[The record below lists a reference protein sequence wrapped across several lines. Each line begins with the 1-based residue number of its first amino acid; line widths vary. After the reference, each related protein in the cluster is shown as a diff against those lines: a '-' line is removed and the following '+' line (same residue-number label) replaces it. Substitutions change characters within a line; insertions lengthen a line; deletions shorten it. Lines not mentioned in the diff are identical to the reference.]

1 MTSSFRS
8 GPLGRKT
15 LAVRLLGCAA
25 TLSLGFVAAGL
36 TATAEEEADAPK
48 RQETI
53 YVYGTSTGYTEDDSR
68 GATKTDTP
76 IVEIPQAMTVIT
88 GDLMRDQAMTGV
100 GEALRFVPGVT
111 VAQGEGHRDA
121 PVLRGNTTTA
131 DFFVDG
137 VRDDLQYFRDV
148 YNTDR
153 IEVLK
158 GPSGLVFGRGTGGG
172 VINRVS
178 KQADGERTRA
188 VTLGLGSFGYAR
200 ASGDIGGEVSDGINA
215 RINALYEQAES
226 YREDVSSERYGIAPS
241 AAFELG
247 AKTSLRLSAE
257 HFVDERVTDR
267 GVPSINGRPY
277 EASEKAFY
285 GNPDE
290 SPSDVT
296 VNALTAILEHEFSD
310 SLKLRSTLL
319 YGDYDKF
326 YQNIF
331 AASAVN
337 AANGTVQLAAY
348 NSLTTRENVIGQTDL
363 IWEGA
368 FGGVEHTLLLGVE
381 AGTQKSENL
390 RIEGQFPA
398 AGGLERLTVSV
409 ADRGRNSA
417 AVYGRVSRDN
427 LNDLNL
433 LAVYAQDQIK
443 LTDQLQVIAGVRF
456 DRFDF
461 EFDNRIGADAAR
473 TDEFVSPRLGVVYEP
488 VEDLSFYASWA
499 QSYLP
504 QSGEQ
509 FGNLTPA
516 LADFDPEEF
525 ENTEVGLKW
534 QPSQELLVT
543 AALFR
548 LDRTNTLAPGPVAG
562 VSVLTG
568 AQRSEGLELSLQGE
582 ILDGWDIAAAYAW
595 QSAEITE
602 TTSAAPAGRDVPLVP
617 EQSASVWSKVRTT
630 DRLDLGL
637 GVVWQDDRFATI
649 SNAVVLPA
657 FTRLDAAAY
666 YQLTD
671 DLSVQLNLENLT
683 GELYAVSSHNDNN
696 ITLSAPLTAKLTL
709 NARF

>member
-1 MTSSFRS
+1 MITPHRGRSAGAQSF
-8 GPLGRKT
+8 
-15 LAVRLLGCAA
+15 AVRLLGCAA
-25 TLSLGFVAAGL
+25 VLSLGFSGSNAF
-36 TATAEEEADAPK
+36 AEEKDEAPK

-53 YVYGTSTGYTEDDSR
+53 YVYGTSSGYTQDESR

-76 IVEIPQAMTVIT
+76 IVEIAQAVTVIT

-188 VTLGLGSFGYAR
+188 LTLGIGSFGYAR
-200 ASGDIGGEVSDGINA
+200 ASGDLGGALADGVDA
-215 RINALYEQAES
+215 RINALYEQAGS
-226 YREDVSSERYGIAPS
+226 YREEVSSERYGLAPS
-241 AAFELG
+241 AAFALG
-247 AKTSLRLSAE
+247 AETTLRLSAE

-267 GVPSINGRPY
+267 GVPSINGRPF

-285 GNPDE
+285 GNPDL
-290 SPSDVT
+290 SPSEVT
-296 VNALTAILEHEFSD
+296 VNSLTAVLEHEFSD
-310 SLKLRSTLL
+310 SLELRTTVL

-337 AANGTVQLAAY
+337 APNGTVQLAAY
-348 NSLTTRENVIGQTDL
+348 NALTTRENLIAQTDL
-363 IWEGA
+363 IWKGELAGLQ
-368 FGGVEHTLLLGVE
+368 HTLLLGVE
-381 AGTQKSENL
+381 AGQQKSDNL
-390 RIEGQFPA
+390 RVEGQFPA

-409 ADRGRNSA
+409 ADRGRTASA
-417 AVYGRVSRDN
+417 VFGRVSRDN

-443 LTDQLQVIAGVRF
+443 LTEQLQVIAGVRF

-473 TDEFVSPRLGVVYEP
+473 TDEFVSPRFGVVYEP
-488 VEDLSFYASWA
+488 VNDLALYASWA
-499 QSYLP
+499 RSYLP

-525 ENTEVGLKW
+525 ENTEVGVKW
-534 QPSQELLVT
+534 QPSRELLLT

-562 VSVLTG
+562 QSVLTG
-568 AQRSEGLELSLQGE
+568 AQRSEGLELALQGE
-582 ILDGWDIAAAYAW
+582 IMDGWDVAAAYAW
-595 QSAEITE
+595 QSAEISE
-602 TTSAAPAGRDVPLVP
+602 TTSAAPAGRNVPLVP
-617 EQSASVWSKVRTT
+617 EQSASLWSKVRTT

-637 GVVWQDDRFATI
+637 GLVWQDDRFATI

-671 DLSVQLNLENLT
+671 DLSVQLNVENLT
-683 GELYAVSSHNDNN
+683 GELYAVSAHNDNN
-696 ITLSAPLTAKLTL
+696 ITLSAPLTAKVTL
-709 NARF
+709 STQF

>member
-1 MTSSFRS
+1 MITPNRRHTPGAQRF
-8 GPLGRKT
+8 
-15 LAVRLLGCAA
+15 AVRLLGCAA
-25 TLSLGFVAAGL
+25 ALSAGFSGWAAF
-36 TATAEEEADAPK
+36 AEEKSEAPK
-48 RQETI
+48 RQETV
-53 YVYGTSTGYTEDDSR
+53 YVYGTKTGYTQEESR

-76 IVEIPQAMTVIT
+76 IVEIAQAMTVIT

-178 KQADGERTRA
+178 KQADGERIRA
-188 VTLGLGSFGYAR
+188 AALGIGSFGYAR
-200 ASGDIGGEVSDGINA
+200 ASGDLGGALAQSVDA
-215 RINALYEQAES
+215 RINALYEKAGS
-226 YREDVSSERYGIAPS
+226 YREAVASERYGLAPS
-241 AAFELG
+241 AAFALG
-247 AKTSLRLSAE
+247 AETTLRLSAE

-267 GVPSINGRPY
+267 GVPSINGRPF

-285 GNPDE
+285 GNPDL
-290 SPSDVT
+290 SPSEVT
-296 VNALTAILEHEFSD
+296 VNSLTAVLEHEFSD
-310 SLKLRSTLL
+310 TLKLRTTVV

-337 AANGTVQLAAY
+337 AANGSVQLAAY
-348 NSLTTRENVIGQTDL
+348 NALTTRENLIAQSDL
-363 IWEGA
+363 IWKGELSGL
-368 FGGVEHTLLLGVE
+368 EHTLLLGVE
-381 AGTQKSENL
+381 AGQQKSENL
-390 RIEGQFPA
+390 RAEGQFPA
-398 AGGLERLTVSV
+398 AGGSERLAVSA
-409 ADRGRNSA
+409 ADRGRNASA
-417 AVYGRVSRDN
+417 VFGRVSRNN

-433 LAVYAQDQIK
+433 LAVYAQDQIR
-443 LTDQLQVIAGVRF
+443 LTEQLQVIAGVRF

-461 EFDNRIGADAAR
+461 GFDNRIGADAAR
-473 TDEFVSPRLGVVYEP
+473 TDEFISPRLGVVYEP
-488 VEDLSFYASWA
+488 ADDLALYASWA
-499 QSYLP
+499 RSYLP

-509 FGNLTPA
+509 FANLTPA

-525 ENTEVGLKW
+525 GNTEVGLKW
-534 QPSQELLVT
+534 QPSRELLLT

-562 VSVLTG
+562 QSVLTG
-568 AQRSEGLELSLQGE
+568 AQRSEGLELALQGE
-582 ILDGWDIAAAYAW
+582 IMDGWDVAAAYAW
-595 QSAEITE
+595 QSAEISE
-602 TTSAAPAGRDVPLVP
+602 TTSAAPAGRAAPLVP
-617 EQSASVWSKVRTT
+617 EQSASLWSKVRTT
-630 DRLDLGL
+630 DRLGL
-637 GVVWQDDRFATI
+637 GMGLVWQDDRFATV

-657 FTRLDAAAY
+657 FMRLDAAAY

-671 DLSVQLNLENLT
+671 ELSVQLNLENLT
-683 GELYAVSSHNDNN
+683 GELYAVSAHNDNN
-696 ITLSAPLTAKLTL
+696 ITLSAPLTVKVTL
-709 NARF
+709 STQF